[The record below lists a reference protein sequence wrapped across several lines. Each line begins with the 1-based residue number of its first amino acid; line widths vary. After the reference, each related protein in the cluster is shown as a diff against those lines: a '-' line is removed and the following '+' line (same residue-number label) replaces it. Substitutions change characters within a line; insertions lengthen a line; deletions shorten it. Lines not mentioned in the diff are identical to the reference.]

1 MKIILEKKD
10 IRSIKL
16 EDFTFKDLA
25 GYSAGMIFDVDDNYE
40 LTDEED
46 QIIIE
51 IEGSY
56 HNKGL
61 HTGGRGYFYG
71 ELIIYKDDKIF
82 NELEEGRLRADHI
95 MLKCSIGGDSGS
107 TFKVD
112 TSLTLSENID
122 KLTSLEDS
130 VFYGNYDC
138 SAFDWVFF
146 LRDHEDLVSKLKSE
160 IKKIIPNK
168 PIPENIR
175 DLVDFLEEQGII
187 DNDKYSPC
195 LDEKYDNTLGKIIMP
210 YFKRDFDDYVFEDND
225 GRFSI
230 SGEPGD
236 EDENEGV
243 DINNAYIYVN

>member
-10 IRSIKL
+10 IKCIEL
-16 EDFTFKDLA
+16 EDFTFKDLV
-25 GYSAGMIFDVDDNYE
+25 GYPAGMIFDVDDKYE

-46 QIIIE
+46 QFIIE

-56 HNKGL
+56 HNEGI
-61 HTGGRGYFYG
+61 HTGGRGRFSG
-71 ELIIYKDDKIF
+71 KLFIYKDDDIF
-82 NELEEGRLRADHI
+82 SELEEGRLRADLI
-95 MLKCSIGGDSGS
+95 ELDCDVGGDAGS

-122 KLTSLEDS
+122 KLTNLEDS

-138 SAFDWVFF
+138 SAFDWVIF
-146 LRDHEDLVSKLKSE
+146 LRDHKDLVSTLKSE

-175 DLVDFLEEQGII
+175 DLVNFLEEQGII
-187 DNDKYSPC
+187 NNDKYRPRF
-195 LDEKYDNTLGKIIMP
+195 DEKYDNTLGNIIMP
-210 YFKRDFDDYVFEDND
+210 YFKRDFDDYVFEYND
-225 GRFSI
+225 GRFYI

-236 EDENEGV
+236 EDENWGV
-243 DINNAYIYVN
+243 DINNVYIYLT